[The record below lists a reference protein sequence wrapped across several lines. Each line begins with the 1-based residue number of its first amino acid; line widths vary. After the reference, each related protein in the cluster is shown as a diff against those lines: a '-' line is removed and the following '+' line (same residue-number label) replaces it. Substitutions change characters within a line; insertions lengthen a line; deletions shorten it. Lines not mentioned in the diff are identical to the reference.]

1 MQVKHYANIDE
12 KGKLLLANRE
22 SFYNEIKQLANRR
35 VYLTVSEER
44 PTRTNE
50 QLRYWFGVV
59 LKMITDYILETQGQN
74 VSVEDMHEYYVQKGY
89 FGLESKMIN
98 NEIIII
104 HNRSK
109 KVNTKQFSE
118 VVEKVKME
126 WAERGLVI
134 PDSNEINY

>member
-1 MQVKHYANIDE
+1 MTIKHYANIDE

-22 SFYNEIKQLANRR
+22 SFYNEIKQMANRR

-59 LKMITDYILETQGQN
+59 LKMIVDYILETQGQN

-98 NEIIII
+98 GEIIII

-109 KVNTKQFSE
+109 KVNTKQFAE